1 MRYTVIESRI
11 AQNAL
16 AYYWRTAADR
26 QAVADASNEID
37 RLLKSMP
44 DQCGVPFMG
53 LRRLTVPPL
62 EVLYQ
67 VLPDDCM
74 VRIWSYRLVT

>member
-1 MRYTVIESRI
+1 MRYTVVETPLARTALSRF
-11 AQNAL
+11 
-16 AYYWRTAADR
+16 WRTATNQ
-26 QAVADASNEID
+26 QAVADASDEID

>member
-1 MRYTVIESRI
+1 MRYTVIESQI

-16 AYYWRTAADR
+16 ARFWRTAVDR
-26 QAVADASNEID
+26 QAVANASNEID
-37 RLLKSMP
+37 RLLKSIP
-44 DQCGVPFMG
+44 EQCGVPFRG

>member
-16 AYYWRTAADR
+16 AYFWRTAVDR
-26 QAVADASNEID
+26 QAVSDASDKID
-37 RLLKSMP
+37 RLLKSIP
-44 DQCGVPFMG
+44 EQCGVPFMG

-62 EVLYQ
+62 EVLCQ
-67 VLPDDCM
+67 VLPDDCL
-74 VRIWSYRLVT
+74 VRIWSYRLVP